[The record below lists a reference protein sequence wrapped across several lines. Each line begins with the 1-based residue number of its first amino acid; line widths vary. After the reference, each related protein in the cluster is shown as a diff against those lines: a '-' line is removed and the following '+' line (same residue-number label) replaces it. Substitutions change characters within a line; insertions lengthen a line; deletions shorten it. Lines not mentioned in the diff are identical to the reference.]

1 MAALRWIVLVL
12 SLGVTGYGLFAYFAL
27 EPGSTVHPAMRAA
40 YAEHPARILLHV
52 AGAAVA
58 LAFGPLQF
66 FPALRRRVRL
76 HRALGFAYFAGVL
89 TGGAAGLATAAIAY
103 GGLVA
108 RVGFA
113 ALAVAW
119 LVSGAAAL
127 AAARRRDWTA
137 HEAWA
142 LRSFALTFAA
152 VTLRLQMSGFAAAG
166 VRFDDY
172 YPVVA
177 WLCWVPNLLVVEWVL
192 LRGVPVHR
200 GAPPDPAAA
209 RDAD

>member
-12 SLGVTGYGLFAYFAL
+12 SLGMTGYGLFAYFAL

-40 YAEHPARILLHV
+40 YAEHPVRILLHV

-58 LAFGPLQF
+58 LAAGPLQF

-89 TGGAAGLATAAIAY
+89 TGGAAGLATAAIAS

-119 LVSGAAAL
+119 LASGAAAL

-137 HEAWA
+137 HEVWA
-142 LRSFALTFAA
+142 LRCFALTFAA
-152 VTLRLQMSGFAAAG
+152 VTLRLQMGGFAAAG
-166 VRFDDY
+166 VRFEAY

-177 WLCWVPNLLVVEWVL
+177 WLSWVPNVIVVDWLL
-192 LRGVPVHR
+192 LRGARSVRRATPADSSAG
-200 GAPPDPAAA
+200 GA
-209 RDAD
+209 

>member
-1 MAALRWIVLVL
+1 MAALRWIVLAL
-12 SLGVTGYGLFAYFAL
+12 SLAVAGYGLVAYFAL

-40 YAEHPARILLHV
+40 YAEHPTRILLHV

-58 LAFGPLQF
+58 LAVGPLQF

-113 ALAVAW
+113 GLAVAW
-119 LVSGAAAL
+119 LISGAAAL
-127 AAARRRDWTA
+127 AAARRRDWLA
-137 HEAWA
+137 HEVWA
-142 LRSFALTFAA
+142 LRCFALTFAA
-152 VTLRLQMSGFAAAG
+152 VTLRLQMGAFAAG
-166 VRFDDY
+166 GLRFEDY

-177 WLCWVPNLLVVEWVL
+177 WLCWVPNLVVVEWLL
-192 LRGVPVHR
+192 LRGTPAR
-200 GAPPDPAAA
+200 REAPAHPAAP
-209 RDAD
+209 RDTD